1 MVVSGRT
8 VVYSCPPM
16 ACVGEQSLT
25 GCFQDSNTG
34 TGNTGIMC
42 GACMHRGELDV
53 DRQNT
58 VKVRGRC
65 YNRCKNDSYKVIE
78 YWLQFVVQYTLLGLL
93 LKFNGGMLDV
103 HVDGAT
109 IGHLTFFFQTW
120 QLLAKFGDADM
131 YGISSL
137 LRHLRHGSGSHS
149 DMARG
154 LRPMSTVGNMSA
166 ASLLNSED
174 DSECDWELGMYGS
187 FYTMVAA
194 VPLFMWSFSLMLWFL
209 DSRHKEKSALA
220 AIHRIWNDEAA
231 PKASKKNCLMKI
243 GPIEKKLTESSGASR
258 LDIFANP
265 TRMMGSSGKDGNFH
279 PEGLWWLMASL
290 KLQHGLRAI
299 TLNRTIIEICM
310 FCYMK
315 VAMACFPMLLCR
327 GVTSVID
334 GERVVQS
341 LAVSDLGVE
350 CTGALFW
357 ITRILALCLFVGFVI
372 GFPVF
377 LIRSTKIEDVPDSD
391 DPSSEARQHKIPPK
405 FDPLCR
411 VSNIFDAEHR
421 YW

>member
-1 MVVSGRT
+1 
-8 VVYSCPPM
+8 
-16 ACVGEQSLT
+16 
-25 GCFQDSNTG
+25 
-34 TGNTGIMC
+34 
-42 GACMHRGELDV
+42 
-53 DRQNT
+53 
-58 VKVRGRC
+58 
-65 YNRCKNDSYKVIE
+65 
-78 YWLQFVVQYTLLGLL
+78 
-93 LKFNGGMLDV
+93 
-103 HVDGAT
+103 
-109 IGHLTFFFQTW
+109 
-120 QLLAKFGDADM
+120 
-131 YGISSL
+131 
-137 LRHLRHGSGSHS
+137 
-149 DMARG
+149 
-154 LRPMSTVGNMSA
+154 
-166 ASLLNSED
+166 
-174 DSECDWELGMYGS
+174 
-187 FYTMVAA
+187 
-194 VPLFMWSFSLMLWFL
+194 
-209 DSRHKEKSALA
+209 
-220 AIHRIWNDEAA
+220 
-231 PKASKKNCLMKI
+231 
-243 GPIEKKLTESSGASR
+243 
-258 LDIFANP
+258 
-265 TRMMGSSGKDGNFH
+265 
-279 PEGLWWLMASL
+279 MASL
-290 KLQHGLRAI
+290 KLQHGLRTI